1 MFQRRILKRMVAKT
15 TPMCVGIEGFRENKG
30 LNSIIHAHDINLIH
44 RVDIFQKHCKEVGIN
59 MDMDDL
65 KKQIAE
71 GKELINRI
79 MKSKTAGNDFYED
92 LDIAIGIKTPMSY
105 EELESEAI
113 RRVVEA

>member
-1 MFQRRILKRMVAKT
+1 MIVKT
-15 TPMCVGIEGFRENKG
+15 TPMCVGIGGFREIKSFK
-30 LNSIIHAHDINLIH
+30 LLKYTHDINLIH
-44 RVDIFQKHCKEVGIN
+44 RVDIFQKNNCKEVGIN

-92 LDIAIGIKTPMSY
+92 LDIAIGIKVPMSY
-105 EELESEAI
+105 EELEAEAI